1 MLYNNLDD
9 NKPYKLGWNRGI
21 SGFKPGLII
30 KKESDSA
37 LSQYAQGYYAG
48 RKQYKR
54 NQLEQLVL
62 EDPK

>member
-1 MLYNNLDD
+1 MHYNGDECTT
-9 NKPYKLGWNRGI
+9 YKLGWNRGI
-21 SGFKPGLII
+21 SGLKSRVIVER
-30 KKESDSA
+30 ESNSA

-62 EDPK
+62 EEPK